1 MADHYEYEAEVIF
14 RITVRGQWSNYD
26 ALDDF
31 DVQYEIENEA
41 MNEARALLNLAGPDY
56 EEFDYLDYAVVR
68 SDDAADD

>member
-1 MADHYEYEAEVIF
+1 MTDHYEYEAEVIF

-31 DVQYEIENEA
+31 DVQYQIENEA
-41 MNEARALLNLAGPDY
+41 MDEARALLNLAGADY

-68 SDDAADD
+68 SDKD